1 MMKVLLLLLFFV
13 LVYGYELPA
22 YPFSCMDG
30 PMKGFYCSNDLS
42 GYHDCSGKAASEVD
56 KKPCPADTR
65 CRCYIN
71 TICTATDRIPIC
83 DSIPEPPP
91 VLPESF
97 NYTYAEADLDL
108 RRMKTMTEYEVNVMR
123 NKELGLFATRIF
135 DRIKKKGRF
144 EYIIPENGK
153 FALVSKTKSELR
165 TSKFS
170 QKRLDIPLVDV
181 C

>member
-1 MMKVLLLLLFFV
+1 MMKVLLLLLLFV

-42 GYHDCSGKAASEVD
+42 GYHDCSSKAASQMG
-56 KKPCPADTR
+56 KKPCPIGTR

-71 TICTATDRIPIC
+71 AMCTATDIIPIC
-83 DSIPEPPP
+83 DSIHPPP
-91 VLPESF
+91 IPPESF

-108 RRMKTMTEYEVNVMR
+108 RRMTTMTEYKINVMR

-135 DRIKKKGRF
+135 DKMKNKGRF

-153 FALVSKTKSELR
+153 FALVSKTRSELI
-165 TSKFS
+165 TSKSS
-170 QKRLDIPLVDV
+170 QKNLDIDLVDI